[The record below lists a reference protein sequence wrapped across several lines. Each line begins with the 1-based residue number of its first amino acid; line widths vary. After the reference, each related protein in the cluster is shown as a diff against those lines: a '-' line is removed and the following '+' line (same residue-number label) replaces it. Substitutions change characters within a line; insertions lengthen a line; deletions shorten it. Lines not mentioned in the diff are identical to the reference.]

1 MENSRETRNA
11 PKFVTPKQILRTS
24 GNVTRQNEVSS
35 LFLSNDY
42 SEGKAEVILDY
53 GRCEGGFPIFTI
65 ESASAPEGQKHVAR
79 WPVLLILQRD
89 GQLPSLPAPR
99 HRHQRYS
106 NCEAS
111 IHSSIAEVSKD
122 NLTRLHHEHHVLPS
136 WLPSSAP

>member
-65 ESASAPEGQKHVAR
+65 ESASAPEGQKHVAFQ
-79 WPVLLILQRD
+79 VT
-89 GQLPSLPAPR
+89 
-99 HRHQRYS
+99 YS
-106 NCEAS
+106 ET
-111 IHSSIAEVSKD
+111 IEGID
-122 NLTRLHHEHHVLPS
+122 NENGTVT
-136 WLPSSAP
+136 SAI